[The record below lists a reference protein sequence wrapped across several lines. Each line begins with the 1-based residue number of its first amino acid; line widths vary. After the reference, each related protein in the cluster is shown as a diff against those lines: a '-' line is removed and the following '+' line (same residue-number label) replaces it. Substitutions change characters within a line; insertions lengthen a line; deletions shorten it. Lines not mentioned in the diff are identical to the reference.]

1 VARYRSAGSG
11 TPSIIYSRSVA
22 WKSFATYSSV
32 TRSFA
37 PIRRSRGSTN
47 GQPEQPKARRSRRAL
62 TTRAG
67 EPYSIRGLRSSVG
80 RLRAGGS
87 RAGRT
92 VSYPRATSL
101 FDELQARIASRQW
114 EEAISVG
121 EKLLALAGIRAE
133 EIRALSG
140 FQPRLVIASACETGV
155 IEGYEDADEALSL
168 GSRSSLWAPTGVV
181 STLWAIDDWATM
193 LLMSRFYELL
203 RDANDPATALREA
216 QLWLQLLRPEQED
229 AYLATRPLLGASREE
244 RQRRSRELRG
254 GRDDANEEPY
264 ASLSTWAAFV
274 FTGA

>member
-1 VARYRSAGSG
+1 
-11 TPSIIYSRSVA
+11 
-22 WKSFATYSSV
+22 
-32 TRSFA
+32 
-37 PIRRSRGSTN
+37 
-47 GQPEQPKARRSRRAL
+47 
-62 TTRAG
+62 
-67 EPYSIRGLRSSVG
+67 VG